1 MGLAEGGSQPIR
13 PLGYFRSHMPYLEQ
27 VCNGWKGE
35 EATPSL
41 TGLWQPYTS
50 DGRSYANELG
60 PQCQVTGRLA
70 SVVLRASAACLQFN
84 HTMRISCW
92 GLAVSLW
99 DFWIYWPVSGGWTN
113 HVFSPIRS
121 PSDRPDEASERCH
134 RDRRR
139 DGHLRVWAVIRR
151 HRCRVVPWGYKAGTQ
166 RQSKSQH
173 TWLSPHHVSVTQVQ
187 RLIHFL

>member
-60 PQCQVTGRLA
+60 PPMPSHRAAGFSCPEGFSGLP
-70 SVVLRASAACLQFN
+70 SVQ
-84 HTMRISCW
+84 
-92 GLAVSLW
+92 
-99 DFWIYWPVSGGWTN
+99 
-113 HVFSPIRS
+113 
-121 PSDRPDEASERCH
+121 
-134 RDRRR
+134 
-139 DGHLRVWAVIRR
+139 
-151 HRCRVVPWGYKAGTQ
+151 
-166 RQSKSQH
+166 
-173 TWLSPHHVSVTQVQ
+173 PHHED
-187 RLIHFL
+187 